1 MRLLTIHQPWAWL
14 ICAGH
19 KRFENRTWSTRYRG
33 PVLIH
38 AGASCASLRAGID
51 VADRI
56 GITLPDDLQF
66 GAVIGSASIA
76 DCTPVSVVSDPFA
89 TGPYCFHL
97 VDPVLFARPVPWKGA
112 LGLIEPSDTLVD
124 AIKASENP

>member
-19 KRFENRTWSTRYRG
+19 KRYENRTWSTRYRG

-51 VADRI
+51 VADRL
-56 GITLPDDLQF
+56 GIALPDDLRF
-66 GAVIGSASIA
+66 GSVIGVATIA
-76 DCTPVSVVSDPFA
+76 DCTPVDFVSDPFA
-89 TGPYCFHL
+89 TGPFCFHL
-97 VDPVLFARPVPWKGA
+97 VDPVLFSRPVAWKGA
-112 LGLIEPSDTLVD
+112 LGLIEPSDALVE
-124 AIKASENP
+124 AINSAENL

>member
-14 ICAGH
+14 ICAGR

-51 VADRI
+51 VADRL
-56 GITLPDDLQF
+56 GIALPDDLQF
-66 GAVIGSASIA
+66 GAVIGVATIA
-76 DCTPVSVVSDPFA
+76 DCTPVESVSDPFA
-89 TGPYCFHL
+89 TGPFCFHL
-97 VDPVLFARPVPWKGA
+97 VDPVLFARPVAWKGA
-112 LGLIEPSDTLVD
+112 LGLIEPSDALVD
-124 AIKASENP
+124 AINSAENM